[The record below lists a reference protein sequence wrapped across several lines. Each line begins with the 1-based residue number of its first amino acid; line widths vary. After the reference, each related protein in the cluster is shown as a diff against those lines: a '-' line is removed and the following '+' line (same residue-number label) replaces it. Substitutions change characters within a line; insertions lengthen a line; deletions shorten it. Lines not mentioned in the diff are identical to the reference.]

1 MAEFMVLNDSFV
13 EGKDRSMHIPLPA
26 RLLGA
31 MLLILWAGTLVA
43 QTAGKG
49 SPDSAAR
56 TKAADTR
63 SKAAAQAT
71 DSDKEPA
78 AKKKARKARSQGKK
92 KVKKEA
98 VAEKPA
104 SAAPA
109 KKAKVVRFVL
119 RGSYPE
125 SLGPAGLF
133 AEKHQSLSTVIQR
146 MARTEQDA
154 AVAAVLLQIED
165 LQIGSGKVH
174 EIRAAI
180 GRLRKAGKPVYAEIS
195 GADRSEYLVASACDE
210 IALAPCGGLLLPGV
224 RAEVTFY
231 KGLLD
236 KLGLQFDLLQM
247 GKYKGAGEPL
257 TRTSL
262 SPALRES
269 LEKLIDDSYEDM
281 LALIAKDRKLEP
293 AKVKELVDR
302 GVFTADAACKSRL
315 VDRLA
320 YPDQL
325 LEAIR
330 TKLKADDVQVVAAQ
344 EKKAADM
351 DFSGFS
357 GFMKFMELAMGG
369 KPSERASRDKKI
381 AVVYAVGPIVASASS
396 GSMFADEVVSANVTV
411 KALRQAA
418 DDPKCLAIVLR
429 IDSPGGSA
437 VASDLIWRE
446 VVRSKKPVIASM
458 GDVAGSGGY
467 YIAMGARKIVAAPGT
482 ITGSIGVIGGKLV
495 LGGLMDKI
503 GVNTEVISRGKN
515 SGALSSTKPFTPE
528 ERKVWLSMMEETY
541 QQFVSKA
548 AQGRKMPVKKLEELA
563 QGRVYTGRMAVANGL
578 IDSLGTLDD
587 AIAEA
592 KKAAG
597 IKADEKV
604 EIWNLPK
611 RKTVFEQLF
620 ADPSDVSSSDVHLAI
635 PGVGDAL
642 LKADLLR
649 RLFAEPAVMLMPF
662 ELKVK

>member
-1 MAEFMVLNDSFV
+1 
-13 EGKDRSMHIPLPA
+13 MHIPLPA
-26 RLLGA
+26 RLLA
-31 MLLILWAGTLVA
+31 AVLLILWAGTLTA
-43 QTAGKG
+43 QTAGRAA
-49 SPDSAAR
+49 SDSASQAKAGEAKP
-56 TKAADTR
+56 KAADA
-63 SKAAAQAT
+63 KAKGT
-71 DSDKEPA
+71 DSDKA
-78 AKKKARKARSQGKK
+78 AANKVKKTKKAKSQDKAKEGKERKAP
-92 KVKKEA
+92 KEA
-98 VAEKPA
+98 VAEKGT
-104 SAAPA
+104 AATI

-133 AEKHQSLSTVIQR
+133 AEQHQSLSTVIRR
-146 MARTEQDA
+146 MDRTAQDA
-154 AVAAVLLQIED
+154 SVAAVLLHIED
-165 LQIGSGKVH
+165 LQIGSGKVC
-174 EIRAAI
+174 ELRAAI

-195 GADRSEYLVASACDE
+195 GADRGEYLVASACDE
-210 IALAPCGGLLLPGV
+210 VALAPSGGLLIPGV

-236 KLGLQFDLLQM
+236 KVGVQFDLLQM

-269 LEKLIDDSYEDM
+269 LEKLVDDSYEDM
-281 LALIAKDRKLEP
+281 IGLIAKDRKLEP

-302 GVFTADAACKSRL
+302 GIFTAETACKARL

-320 YPDQL
+320 YPDQV

-330 TKLKADDVQVVAAQ
+330 TKLKAEDVQVVAAQ
-344 EKKAADM
+344 ERKAADM

-369 KPSERASRDKKI
+369 KPSERVSRDKKI
-381 AVVYAVGPIVASASS
+381 AVVYAVGPIVSSASS
-396 GSMFADEVVSANVTV
+396 GGIFTDEVVSANVTV

-418 DDPKCLAIVLR
+418 DDPKCSAIVLR

-446 VVRSKKPVIASM
+446 VVRMNKPVIASM

-495 LGGLMDKI
+495 LGGLMEKI

-515 SGALSSTKPFTPE
+515 SGAMSPTRPFTPE
-528 ERKVWLSMMEETY
+528 ERRAWISMMEETY

-548 AQGRKMPVKKLEELA
+548 AKGRKMPVKKLEELA
-563 QGRVYTGRMAVANGL
+563 QGRVYTGRMAAANGL
-578 IDSLGTLDD
+578 VDALGTLDD

-597 IKADEKV
+597 IQADEKV

-611 RKTVFEQLF
+611 RKTIFEQLF
-620 ADPSDVSSSDVHLAI
+620 ADPSDVSSDVRLDLAI

>member
-1 MAEFMVLNDSFV
+1 
-13 EGKDRSMHIPLPA
+13 MHIPLPA
-26 RLLGA
+26 RFLA
-31 MLLILWAGTLVA
+31 VMLLILWAGTLTA
-43 QTAGKG
+43 QTAGKAT
-49 SPDSAAR
+49 PD
-56 TKAADTR
+56 
-63 SKAAAQAT
+63 AAAQAKAAEAKPKAADAKAKGA
-71 DSDKEPA
+71 DSDKAPA
-78 AKKKARKARSQGKK
+78 AKTKKARKAKSQDKEKK
-92 KVKKEA
+92 AKKEA
-98 VAEKPA
+98 VTEKED

-133 AEKHQSLSTVIQR
+133 AEQHQSLSTVIRR
-146 MARTEQDA
+146 MDRTAQDA
-154 AVAAVLLQIED
+154 SAAAVLMHIED
-165 LQIGSGKVH
+165 LQIGSGKVC
-174 EIRAAI
+174 ELRAAI
-180 GRLRKAGKPVYAEIS
+180 SRLRKAGKPVYAEIS

-210 IALAPCGGLLLPGV
+210 IALAPSGGLLLPGV

-236 KLGLQFDLLQM
+236 KLGIQFDLLQM

-269 LEKLIDDSYEDM
+269 LEKLTDDSYEDM
-281 LALIAKDRKLEP
+281 IGLIAKDRKLEP

-302 GVFTADAACKSRL
+302 GIFTAEAACKARL

-320 YPDQL
+320 YPDQVL
-325 LEAIR
+325 DAIR
-330 TKLKADDVQVVAAQ
+330 AKLKAEDVQVVAAQ
-344 EKKAADM
+344 EKRAADM

-369 KPSERASRDKKI
+369 KPSERVSRDKKI
-381 AVVYAVGPIVASASS
+381 AVVYAVGPIVTSGSS
-396 GSMFADEVVSANVTV
+396 GSMFADDVVSANVTV

-528 ERKVWLSMMEETY
+528 ERKVWLSMMKETY

-620 ADPSDVSSSDVHLAI
+620 ADPSDVTSDVRLAI
-635 PGVGDAL
+635 PGVGGAL
-642 LKADLLR
+642 FKADLLR

-662 ELKVK
+662 ELQVK